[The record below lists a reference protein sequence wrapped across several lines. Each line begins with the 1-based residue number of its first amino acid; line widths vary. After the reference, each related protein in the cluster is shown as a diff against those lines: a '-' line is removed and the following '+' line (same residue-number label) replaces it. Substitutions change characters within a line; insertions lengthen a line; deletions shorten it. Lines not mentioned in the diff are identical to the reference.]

1 MSEDGQQEALYELSS
16 KFFNLMACTFHEV
29 FKCSQGLLAV
39 SGILDL
45 ERQLTGLCPRTGPEG
60 ADHQDG

>member
-16 KFFNLMACTFHEV
+16 KFFNLMTCPFNEV
-29 FKCSQGLLAV
+29 FKCLLAV
-39 SGILDL
+39 SDISE
-45 ERQLTGLCPRTGPEG
+45 ERRLTGLCPRTGPGG